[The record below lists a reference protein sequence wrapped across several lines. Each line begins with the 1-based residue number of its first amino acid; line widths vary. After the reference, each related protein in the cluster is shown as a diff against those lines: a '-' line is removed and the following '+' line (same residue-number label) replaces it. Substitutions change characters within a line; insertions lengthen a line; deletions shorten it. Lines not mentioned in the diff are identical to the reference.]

1 MNIREIEI
9 DDLQGLLDLYRDLHE
24 DEVPVSADMAEP
36 VWRDIQF
43 NPDIKYFGVYDGDI
57 LLASCNITIIPNLT
71 RGCRPYGLIENV
83 VTVKAARRQGHGKA
97 VLEHALR
104 YAWGLDCYKV
114 MLLTGRLDAETF
126 AFYEAAGFDRHG
138 KQAFVARPAS

>member
-9 DDLQGLLDLYRDLHE
+9 DDLPDLLALYGDLHE
-24 DEVPVSADMAEP
+24 DETPVPVEVAEP

-43 NPDIKYFGVYDGDI
+43 NPDITYFGVYDGDA
-57 LLASCNITIIPNLT
+57 LLASCNITVIPNLT

-83 VTVKAARRQGHGKA
+83 VTRKSARRQGHGTA

-104 YAWGLDCYKV
+104 HAWRLNCYKV
-114 MLLTGRLDAETF
+114 MLMTGRLDDATF
-126 AFYEAAGFDRHG
+126 AFYQAAGFSRQG
-138 KQAFVARPAS
+138 KQAFVARPAD